1 MTSNRVLWVLLLL
14 LITGCSTGLN
24 QRWVDFNAYYNT
36 YYNAKLSYN
45 KGVRLME
52 NQTVTIN
59 TARPIRVHRTPVRAG
74 QADFDRA
81 IEKAADVLRNH
92 EDSKW
97 IDDALELIGK
107 SYFQLSQ
114 FFSAEQKFNEIF
126 AASANP
132 QVRQRAVLW
141 KGRIFLET
149 NRYNEGIRYLNATIA
164 SEEYDWNPQILAEL
178 QLVLGQLYVQVE
190 NWEEATSALAS
201 GISTIR
207 DDELR
212 SRANFLNGQVLERLD
227 RKEEALIAYGG
238 ISRKY
243 PEYQLILMANLKRA
257 EINRALGNLDRSYRD
272 LYAMSRDDKNFEQIG
287 DINYEIGRTLQFK
300 GQPTEAF
307 EIFEDVL
314 YNSIRPPTRETIA
327 KTHYAIAELYRYNF
341 NDFTMAAAYYDS
353 SARSATDLSRLPKE
367 FDASEL
373 ATSFGDYAR
382 LSSEIHRLDSLMWLG
397 SLPRAQFDSVLTRIR
412 DQRLQE
418 YQRQM
423 RQDQLRGTTLVNTN
437 QGANQPS
444 QQNTQQSG
452 FLNHRNPVLVAQAA
466 ESFAALWDG
475 RALVDDWRRLQAVR
489 QQAAVIA
496 QQQQTDDTTSPAG
509 INGTNQISSV
519 AIPTELNIDLSVIPF
534 TEADKNKMRESI
546 ASYEYQL
553 GNVFY
558 LNLGMPDSAIT
569 HYQRVVNEFTT
580 APIRPQAMYTVADI
594 YISYNDMD
602 SAIEWANRI
611 VNTYPAS
618 TVAQRIVSRLN
629 LDVELD
635 AAFVTDEEMAKRDYN
650 LMLEGF
656 SDASPHERIA
666 KTNLFIKEHP
676 TAPQRPEA
684 LFSKALAYAE
694 LGREIPEFEIN
705 SRLRVERKE
714 EWQLKKEAFDL
725 KREEAQVLLS
735 DTTLAEE
742 VRAPLLALVDST
754 FSEPNF
760 DNYFPFKGAPWDSA
774 RVALSEITTKYPQSR
789 VNARA
794 QNMLGVLALPESL
807 KPAVQ
812 TEVEVVAAQTIPDDA
827 EIASV
832 ECDLLDNPI
841 SLVNGQRQ
849 FLEETGFMDILNE
862 QGILSANYEFQVS
875 VNANGEVVNVRSLT
889 RNDPMNLAEGLR
901 TLISNQAR
909 FTPPRSEGAPV
920 QTSCYFV
927 ISIENE

>member
-1 MTSNRVLWVLLLL
+1 MTSNRVLWFLLMF

-36 YYNAKLSYN
+36 YYNAKLSYES
-45 KGVRLME
+45 GVRLME

-126 AASANP
+126 AASTNP

-141 KGRIFLET
+141 RGRIFLET
-149 NRYNEGIRYLNATIA
+149 NRFNEGIRYINATIA
-164 SEEYDWNPQILAEL
+164 SEEYDWNPQILAEM
-178 QLVLGQLYVQVE
+178 QLVLGQLLVQVE
-190 NWEEATSALAS
+190 NWEEATSALAL
-201 GISTIR
+201 GISSIR
-207 DDELR
+207 DEELR
-212 SRANFLNGQVLERLD
+212 SRANFLNAQVLERLD
-227 RKEEALIAYGG
+227 RKDEALIAYGG

-257 EINRALGNLDRSYRD
+257 EINRELGSLDRSYRD

-300 GQPTEAF
+300 GEPTEAF

-373 ATSFGDYAR
+373 ARSFGDYAR

-423 RQDQLRGTTLVNTN
+423 RQDQLRGTTLVNTS
-437 QGANQPS
+437 QGGQES
-444 QQNTQQSG
+444 TQQNTQQSG

-466 ESFAALWDG
+466 ESFAAIWDG
-475 RALVDDWRRLQAVR
+475 RPLVDDWRRLQAVR

-496 QQQQTDDTTSPAG
+496 QQQTDETTSPAG
-509 INGTNQISSV
+509 TNGANQISNVS
-519 AIPTELNIDLSVIPF
+519 IPSELNIDLSVIPF
-534 TEADKNKMRESI
+534 TEADKNKMRENI

-602 SAIEWANRI
+602 SAIEWASRI

-618 TVAQRIVSRLN
+618 YVAQRIVSRLN
-629 LDVELD
+629 LDVELE
-635 AAFVTDEEMAKRDYN
+635 ASFISDEESAKIAYN
-650 LMLEGF
+650 NMLEGF
-656 SDASPHERIA
+656 ADISPHERIA
-666 KTNLFIKEHP
+666 RTNSFIKDHS
-676 TAPQRPEA
+676 TASQRPET
-684 LFSKALAYAE
+684 LFSKALSYAE
-694 LGREIPEFEIN
+694 LGREILGFEEN
-705 SRLRVERKE
+705 SRLRVERIE
-714 EWQLKKEAFDL
+714 EWQFEKGAFER
-725 KREEAQVLLS
+725 KREEARLALA
-735 DTTLAEE
+735 DTTLSEE
-742 VRAPLLALVDST
+742 TRIPLLALSDST
-754 FSEPNF
+754 FSERNF

-789 VNARA
+789 VTARA
-794 QNMLGVLALPESL
+794 QNMLGVMALPESL

-812 TEVEVVAAQTIPDDA
+812 TETEVAAPETIPDDA

-927 ISIENE
+927 ISVENE

>member
-1 MTSNRVLWVLLLL
+1 
-14 LITGCSTGLN
+14 
-24 QRWVDFNAYYNT
+24 
-36 YYNAKLSYN
+36 
-45 KGVRLME
+45 ME
-52 NQTVTIN
+52 SQTVTIN
-59 TARPIRVHRTPVRAG
+59 AARPIRIHQTPVRAG

-126 AASANP
+126 TASANP

-149 NRYNEGIRYLNATIA
+149 NRHNEGIRYLNATIA
-164 SEEYDWNPQILAEL
+164 SEEYDWNPQILSEL
-178 QLVLGQLYVQVE
+178 QLVLGQMYVHVE
-190 NWEEATSALAS
+190 NWEEATSALTS

-207 DDELR
+207 DEELR
-212 SRANFLNGQVLERLD
+212 SRANFLNAQVLERLD
-227 RKEEALIAYGG
+227 RKEEALSAYSG

-243 PEYQLILMANLKRA
+243 PDYQLILMANLKHA
-257 EINRALGNLDRSYRD
+257 EINRELGNLDRSYRD

-300 GQPTEAF
+300 GEPTEAF
-307 EIFEDVL
+307 EIYEDVL

-327 KTHYAIAELYRYNF
+327 KTHYAIAELYRFNF
-341 NDFTMAAAYYDS
+341 DDFTMAAAYYDS
-353 SARSATDLSRLPKE
+353 SARSATDLSRLPEE

-373 ATSFGDYAR
+373 ARSFGDYAR
-382 LSSEIHRLDSLMWLG
+382 LSSEIHKLDSLMWLG

-423 RQDQLRGTTLVNTN
+423 RQDQLRGTTLVNIS
-437 QGANQPS
+437 QGGQES
-444 QQNTQQSG
+444 TQQNTQQSG

-466 ESFAALWDG
+466 ESFAAIWDG
-475 RALVDDWRRLQAVR
+475 RPLVDDWRRLQAVR
-489 QQAAVIA
+489 QQAAAIA
-496 QQQQTDDTTSPAG
+496 QQQTQETTPTSG
-509 INGTNQISSV
+509 INGSNQISNVS
-519 AIPTELNIDLSVIPF
+519 IPTELNIDLSVIPF
-534 TEADKNKMRESI
+534 TEADKNKMRENI

-611 VNTYPAS
+611 VDTYPAS

-629 LDVELD
+629 LDVELE
-635 AAFVTDEEMAKRDYN
+635 AAFISDEQSAKMDYN
-650 LMLEGF
+650 QMLEGF
-656 SDASPHERIA
+656 ADISPLERIA
-666 KTNLFIKEHP
+666 RANSFILDHP
-676 TAPQRPEA
+676 TASQRPEA

-694 LGREIPEFEIN
+694 LGREIPDFEEN
-705 SRLRVERKE
+705 SRLSVERRE
-714 EWQLKKEAFDL
+714 AWQLEKEAFEL
-725 KREEAQVLLS
+725 KRVEAQVVLT
-735 DTTLAEE
+735 DTTLSQEA
-742 VRAPLLALVDST
+742 RAPYLALTDST
-754 FSEPNF
+754 ISEPNLE
-760 DNYFPFKGAPWDSA
+760 NYFPFKGAPWDSA
-774 RVALSEITTKYPQSR
+774 RVTLSEITTKYPQSR
-789 VNARA
+789 VTARA

-812 TEVEVVAAQTIPDDA
+812 TEEVMAPESIPDDV

-841 SLVNGQRQ
+841 SLLDGQTQ
-849 FLEETGFMDILNE
+849 FLEETGFMEILNE

-889 RNDPMNLAEGLR
+889 RIDPMNLAEGLR

-909 FTPPRSEGAPV
+909 FTPPRSEGIPV

-927 ISIENE
+927 ITIDNE